1 MKAIAIE
8 IGDCSFPLH
17 STPILYKIETNFR
30 QTSITLY
37 PLLYGSL
44 SFILCL
50 IGNHFY
56 TSCFL
61 FEIDHDDGTVNTDY
75 VA

>member
-1 MKAIAIE
+1 MYQVLFSNATHQMKAIAIE

-56 TSCFL
+56 APVFCL
-61 FEIDHDDGTVNTDY
+61 K
-75 VA
+75 